1 VSHDIQTGTFVIHHC
16 SLLVCDLA
24 VCKVRL
30 NRRTTKRRA
39 HAARDTTHFY
49 MKKENTVLNN
59 LIETLKDGQEGFKQA
74 ADGVSD
80 PKLKSLFSNYSDQR
94 SRFATALQSEAR
106 RHGETEPE
114 TSSSATGALHRGWI
128 NLKSAITGGDE
139 HAILAECERGE
150 DSAVEEYKKALDDGL
165 SPSAQDLVSRQ
176 FAEIKAVHDRIRS
189 LRDATKS

>member
-1 VSHDIQTGTFVIHHC
+1 MKKTRARATGYD
-16 SLLVCDLA
+16 LL
-24 VCKVRL
+24 
-30 NRRTTKRRA
+30 
-39 HAARDTTHFY
+39 Y

-74 ADGVSD
+74 ADGVND
-80 PKLKSLFSNYSDQR
+80 PKLKSLFRDYSEQR

-114 TSSSATGALHRGWI
+114 TSSSATGALHRGWM
-128 NLKSAITGGDE
+128 NLKSIITGGDE

-165 SPSAQDLVSRQ
+165 SPSAQEVVVRQ
-176 FAEIKAVHDRIRS
+176 FAEIRAAHDRIRS